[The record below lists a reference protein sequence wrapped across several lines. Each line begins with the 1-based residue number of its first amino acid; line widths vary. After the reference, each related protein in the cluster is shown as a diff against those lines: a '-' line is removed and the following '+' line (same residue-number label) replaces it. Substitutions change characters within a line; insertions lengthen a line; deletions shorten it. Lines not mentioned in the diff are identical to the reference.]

1 MNSEYLL
8 DLIENKYESELSN
21 FSIVQIGANDG
32 VQDDLIRPLITKYNL
47 KSHLVEPIKEHYENL
62 CSNYID
68 FSNVKCH
75 NLAISDIDGEKI
87 MSTIEYDESLPT
99 WCKGL
104 STFDITRNF
113 LGGFGGYQLK
123 DDLRNTELFNKIQN
137 SRTEIVVSCKT
148 LDTFLNENEIKSI
161 DVFITDAEG
170 HDFIIFNQLDLS
182 KYSPKF
188 IILETHTLS
197 QIDKNLIIKKLV
209 DNSYEILENG
219 WDTVAKKNE
228 N

>member
-1 MNSEYLL
+1 MNNEHLL
-8 DLIENKYESELSN
+8 SLIENKYESEISN
-21 FSIVQIGANDG
+21 FTILQIGANDG
-32 VQDDLIRPLITKYNL
+32 IQDDLVRPLITKYNL

-62 CSNYID
+62 LSNYRD

-87 MSTIEYDESLPT
+87 MSTIQYDESLPI

-113 LGGFGGYQLK
+113 LGGFGGYNLK
-123 DDLRNTELFNKIQN
+123 DDLRNTDLFNKIKN
-137 SRTEIVVSCKT
+137 TITEVSVSCKK
-148 LDTFLNENEIKSI
+148 LDTFLNENEIDSI

-170 HDFIIFNQLDLS
+170 HDFMIFNQLDLS

-188 IILETHTLS
+188 IILESHTLS
-197 QIDKNLIIKKLV
+197 QIDKNLIIKKL
-209 DNSYEILENG
+209 
-219 WDTVAKKNE
+219 
-228 N
+228 

>member
-8 DLIENKYESELSN
+8 DLIENEYESELSN
-21 FSIVQIGANDG
+21 FTILQIGANDG

-62 CSNYID
+62 CSNYIH

-87 MSTIEYDESLPT
+87 MTTIEYDESLPT

-104 STFDITRNF
+104 STFDTTRNF

-123 DDLRNTELFNKIQN
+123 DDLRNSELFNKIKN
-137 SRTEIVVSCKT
+137 GRTEIIVSTKT
-148 LDTFLNENEIKSI
+148 LNTFLTENEIDSI
-161 DVFITDAEG
+161 DVFVTDAEG
-170 HDFIIFNQLDLS
+170 HDFIIFNQLDFS

-197 QIDKNLIIKKLV
+197 QRDKNVIVKKLV
-209 DNSYEILENG
+209 DNGYDILESS
-219 WDTVAKKNE
+219 WDTISEKK
-228 N
+228 

>member
-1 MNSEYLL
+1 MNGEHLL
-8 DLIENKYESELSN
+8 DLIEKKYESELSN
-21 FSIVQIGANDG
+21 FTILQIGANDG
-32 VQDDLIRPLITKYNL
+32 VQDDLIRPLITRYNL
-47 KSHLVEPIKEHYENL
+47 KSHLVEPIREHYENL

-75 NLAISDIDGEKI
+75 NLAISDIDGEK
-87 MSTIEYDESLPT
+87 MMTTIENDESLPL

-104 STFDITRNF
+104 STFDTSRNF
-113 LGGFGGYQLK
+113 LGGFGGYELR

-137 SRTEIVVSCKT
+137 SKTEIVVSCRT
-148 LDTFLNENEIKSI
+148 LNTFLNENKIDSI
-161 DVFITDAEG
+161 DVFITDSEG
-170 HDFIIFNQLDLS
+170 HDFVIFNQLDLS
-182 KYSPKF
+182 KFSPKF

-209 DNSYEILENG
+209 DNGYNILENS
-219 WDTVAKKNE
+219 WDTVAEKNE

>member
-1 MNSEYLL
+1 MNNEHLL
-8 DLIENKYESELSN
+8 SLIENKYESEISN
-21 FSIVQIGANDG
+21 FTILQIGANDG
-32 VQDDLIRPLITKYNL
+32 IQDDLVRPLITKYNL

-62 CSNYID
+62 LSNYRD

-87 MSTIEYDESLPT
+87 MSTIQYDESLPI

-113 LGGFGGYQLK
+113 LGGFGGYNLK
-123 DDLRNTELFNKIQN
+123 DDLRNTDLFNKIKN
-137 SRTEIVVSCKT
+137 TLTEVSVSCKK
-148 LDTFLNENEIKSI
+148 LDSFLNENEIDSI

-188 IILETHTLS
+188 IIVESHTLS

-209 DNSYEILENG
+209 DNGYNILENS
-219 WDTVAKKNE
+219 WDTVAEKK
-228 N
+228 